1 MLYKNYPPVNL
12 GDKHKKGGADEDE
25 EAQGKKPFGLSI
37 KKDAKKEREDEKKDD
52 DKDNK
57 EEAKDAVSLKPLFK
71 FQFDITEGRQVSCI
85 DINIANPDLIAVGYG
100 EYDIDCTKTLREG
113 LLCFWTLKN
122 PNFPEKII
130 KTEHSITCC
139 QFSKKNPHLIAVGDS
154 HGNIAIFNVRTLDTK
169 PIAESKDLEGK
180 HTDIVWEIQWVER
193 EGKGESL
200 VSVSGDGRVI
210 EWSMKKGLEF
220 TELMQLKRET
230 NPNQKDVFGG
240 VEGDKKGGMTFINT
254 GGLSIDFP
262 LMENGMIYFAA
273 TEDCAI
279 HRCSVSYSEQTY
291 ETYYGHTGPIYKVR
305 CNPFWH
311 S

>member
-1 MLYKNYPPVNL
+1 L
-12 GDKHKKGGADEDE
+12 
-25 EAQGKKPFGLSI
+25 
-37 KKDAKKEREDEKKDD
+37 KKESKKEKEDEKKQEE
-52 DKDNK
+52 DKENK
-57 EEAKDAVSLKPLFK
+57 DISESKDEVSLKPLFK
-71 FQFDITEGRQVSCI
+71 FSFDVTEGRKVSCI
-85 DINIANPDLIAVGYG
+85 DINVANPDLIAVGYG
-100 EYDIDCTKTLREG
+100 EYDIDCTQTLKEG

-154 HGNIAIFNVRTLDTK
+154 HGNIAIYNVRTNDTK

-180 HTDIVWEIQWVER
+180 HTDIVWEIHWVDR
-193 EGKGESL
+193 EKGETL

-230 NPNQKDVFGG
+230 NPNQKDVFAG

-262 LMENGMIYFAA
+262 VGENGLIYFAA
-273 TEDCAI
+273 TEDCTV
-279 HRCSVSYSEQTY
+279 HRCSVSYSE
-291 ETYYGHTGPIYKVR
+291 
-305 CNPFWH
+305 
-311 S
+311 